1 MPSQSDQKALI
12 SPEFAGALFFTI
24 YAALFFF
31 FTKFLLLPLKH
42 YIDLPWF
49 PALLI
54 ILLASALLGREFGKI
69 LSKPSHW
76 IRLFGTGIAMAI
88 LAILLVS
95 IGAMV
100 HAALYDASVFAKLH
114 SWKDYFIIYG
124 LLVATITLSIGVGEK
139 LINDILFGI
148 CLSNLNLLAR

>member
-1 MPSQSDQKALI
+1 MVS
-12 SPEFAGALFFTI
+12 G
-24 YAALFFF
+24 
-31 FTKFLLLPLKH
+31 
-42 YIDLPWF
+42 
-49 PALLI
+49 PADY
-54 ILLASALLGREFGKI
+54 LLASALLGREFGKI

-124 LLVATITLSIGVGEK
+124 LLVATITLIIGVWLLPLTGIAAIYFNRRFFPRLK
-139 LINDILFGI
+139 AIDDIR
-148 CLSNLNLLAR
+148 ARLKDKPDA